1 MYTQTASHDDHHTPT
16 GWKRWAYSTNH
27 KDIGTMYLIFAII
40 AGVIGTAF
48 SVLMRMELMHPG
60 DGILGGNYHLYN
72 VLVTGHGLIMIFFMV
87 MPAMIGGFGNW
98 FVPIMIGA
106 PDMAFPR
113 MNNISF
119 WLLPVSLTL
128 LILSIF
134 VDGPPGQTGVGG
146 GWTIYP
152 PLSSKA
158 GQPGPAMDLAI
169 LSLHLAGASSIL
181 GAVNFI
187 TTILNMRTPGM
198 TLHKM
203 PLFLLGSDVLKVM
216 LEETKDKDLF
226 LFDNEERSNAKYI
239 NLKNQIDKI
248 NITKNEQID
257 LIKLSS
263 NEIYIDEIELLKKTK
278 VNLIR
283 DINEINELQSSPF
296 ITIYKKVQTVSF
308 RTNFLRTYILA
319 SLFGFLIG
327 CLYIF
332 VLPEIKLRNES
343 SSS

>member
-27 KDIGTMYLIFAII
+27 KDIGTMYLIFAIV

-134 VDGPPGQTGVGG
+134 ADGPPGQNWSWRWMDNISSFILKSWTTWSCNGFSDFKFTL
-146 GWTIYP
+146 GWCFINFR
-152 PLSSKA
+152 SS
-158 GQPGPAMDLAI
+158 
-169 LSLHLAGASSIL
+169 
-181 GAVNFI
+181 
-187 TTILNMRTPGM
+187 
-198 TLHKM
+198 
-203 PLFLLGSDVLKVM
+203 
-216 LEETKDKDLF
+216 
-226 LFDNEERSNAKYI
+226 
-239 NLKNQIDKI
+239 
-248 NITKNEQID
+248 
-257 LIKLSS
+257 
-263 NEIYIDEIELLKKTK
+263 
-278 VNLIR
+278 
-283 DINEINELQSSPF
+283 
-296 ITIYKKVQTVSF
+296 
-308 RTNFLRTYILA
+308 
-319 SLFGFLIG
+319 
-327 CLYIF
+327 
-332 VLPEIKLRNES
+332 
-343 SSS
+343 

>member
-1 MYTQTASHDDHHTPT
+1 MSTATLHGHDHHTPT

-48 SVLMRMELMHPG
+48 SVLMRIELMHPG

-119 WLLPVSLTL
+119 WLLPVAFIL
-128 LILSIF
+128 LLASIF
-134 VDGPPGQTGVGG
+134 VDGPPGAQGVGG

-169 LSLHLAGASSIL
+169 LSLHVAGASSIL

-203 PLFLLGSDVLKVM
+203 PLFAWSIPVSYTHLRAH
-216 LEETKDKDLF
+216 ET
-226 LFDNEERSNAKYI
+226 
-239 NLKNQIDKI
+239 
-248 NITKNEQID
+248 
-257 LIKLSS
+257 
-263 NEIYIDEIELLKKTK
+263 
-278 VNLIR
+278 
-283 DINEINELQSSPF
+283 
-296 ITIYKKVQTVSF
+296 
-308 RTNFLRTYILA
+308 
-319 SLFGFLIG
+319 
-327 CLYIF
+327 
-332 VLPEIKLRNES
+332 
-343 SSS
+343 

>member
-27 KDIGTMYLIFAII
+27 KDIGTMYLIFAIV

-128 LILSIF
+128 LIIKMLIN
-134 VDGPPGQTGVGG
+134 
-146 GWTIYP
+146 
-152 PLSSKA
+152 LSS
-158 GQPGPAMDLAI
+158 I
-169 LSLHLAGASSIL
+169 
-181 GAVNFI
+181 
-187 TTILNMRTPGM
+187 RTRRVIHP
-198 TLHKM
+198 M
-203 PLFLLGSDVLKVM
+203 P
-216 LEETKDKDLF
+216 
-226 LFDNEERSNAKYI
+226 
-239 NLKNQIDKI
+239 
-248 NITKNEQID
+248 
-257 LIKLSS
+257 
-263 NEIYIDEIELLKKTK
+263 
-278 VNLIR
+278 
-283 DINEINELQSSPF
+283 
-296 ITIYKKVQTVSF
+296 
-308 RTNFLRTYILA
+308 
-319 SLFGFLIG
+319 SLFRLHGWVYCLSHLTWIG
-327 CLYIF
+327 
-332 VLPEIKLRNES
+332 
-343 SSS
+343 